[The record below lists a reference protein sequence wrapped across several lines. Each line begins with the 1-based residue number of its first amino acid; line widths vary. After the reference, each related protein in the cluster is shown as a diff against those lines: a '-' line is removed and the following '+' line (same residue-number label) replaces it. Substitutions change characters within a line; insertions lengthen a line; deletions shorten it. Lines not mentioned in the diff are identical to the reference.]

1 METDRLYR
9 VQKEDLPELEKLLTA
24 CFREDPLYQKLIPD
38 DEIRERLMP
47 ELFKCDLTEFYE
59 TCEIYA
65 DSKELNSLL
74 VVSDEAEPYN
84 LFKYYV
90 TEIEAVL
97 RTEGYLLKED
107 ASMKTFWNF
116 VLGRDYLNS
125 NWTDQ
130 LHQDNR
136 LHVIYLAVRP
146 SMQHHGLAA
155 LLMNEVLH
163 YADKHQ
169 MMVSLETHN
178 PNNVEFYQHLGF
190 KLYGVLNKHFDLK
203 QYCMIREV

>member
-84 LFKYYV
+84 LFKYYF

-203 QYCMIREV
+203 QYCMIR

>member
-84 LFKYYV
+84 LFKYYF

-97 RTEGYLLKED
+97 RTEGYLLKDD

>member
-9 VQKEDLPELEKLLTA
+9 VQREDLPELEKLLTE
-24 CFREDPLYQKLIPD
+24 CFRDDPLYQKLIPN
-38 DEIRERLMP
+38 DEIRKRLMP

-65 DSKELNSLL
+65 DTKDLN
-74 VVSDEAEPYN
+74 
-84 LFKYYV
+84 
-90 TEIEAVL
+90 
-97 RTEGYLLKED
+97 EGYLLKED

-155 LLMNEVLH
+155 CLMEEVIR
-163 YADKHQ
+163 YADEHH

-178 PNNVEFYQHLGF
+178 PKNVEFYQHLGF

>member
-84 LFKYYV
+84 LFKYYF

-190 KLYGVLNKHFDLK
+190 KLNGVLNKHFDLK

>member
-1 METDRLYR
+1 
-9 VQKEDLPELEKLLTA
+9 
-24 CFREDPLYQKLIPD
+24 
-38 DEIRERLMP
+38 MP
-47 ELFKCDLTEFYE
+47 ELFKCDLSEFYE

-65 DSKELNSLL
+65 DTKDLNSLL
-74 VVSDEAEPYN
+74 VVSDEAESYN
-84 LFKYYV
+84 LFKYYF

-136 LHVIYLAVRP
+136 LHVRVRVVACVLQIGDQLRDVFRLP
-146 SMQHHGLAA
+146 SICA
-155 LLMNEVLH
+155 LE
-163 YADKHQ
+163 
-169 MMVSLETHN
+169 
-178 PNNVEFYQHLGF
+178 
-190 KLYGVLNKHFDLK
+190 
-203 QYCMIREV
+203 

>member
-47 ELFKCDLTEFYE
+47 ELFKCYLTEFYE

-84 LFKYYV
+84 LFKYYF

>member
-9 VQKEDLPELEKLLTA
+9 VQKEDLSELEKLLTA

-84 LFKYYV
+84 LFKYYF

>member
-1 METDRLYR
+1 METDRLHR

-84 LFKYYV
+84 LFKYYF

>member
-1 METDRLYR
+1 
-9 VQKEDLPELEKLLTA
+9 
-24 CFREDPLYQKLIPD
+24 
-38 DEIRERLMP
+38 
-47 ELFKCDLTEFYE
+47 
-59 TCEIYA
+59 
-65 DSKELNSLL
+65 
-74 VVSDEAEPYN
+74 
-84 LFKYYV
+84 
-90 TEIEAVL
+90 
-97 RTEGYLLKED
+97 
-107 ASMKTFWNF
+107 MKTFWNF

-125 NWTDQ
+125 NSTDQ

>member
-9 VQKEDLPELEKLLTA
+9 VQKEDLPVLEKLLTA

-84 LFKYYV
+84 LFKYYF

>member
-59 TCEIYA
+59 TCEFYA

-84 LFKYYV
+84 LFKYYF

>member
-84 LFKYYV
+84 LFKYYF

-178 PNNVEFYQHLGF
+178 PNNVEFYQHLGL

>member
-1 METDRLYR
+1 
-9 VQKEDLPELEKLLTA
+9 
-24 CFREDPLYQKLIPD
+24 
-38 DEIRERLMP
+38 MP
-47 ELFKCDLTEFYE
+47 ELFKCDLSEFYE

-65 DSKELNSLL
+65 DTKDLNSLL
-74 VVSDEAEPYN
+74 VVSDEAEPTTCSN
-84 LFKYYV
+84 TILQR
-90 TEIEAVL
+90 L
-97 RTEGYLLKED
+97 RRYWTEGYLLKED

-155 LLMNEVLH
+155 CLMNEVIR

-178 PNNVEFYQHLGF
+178 PKNVEFYQHLGF